1 MIKDFLSKVRVRRK
15 VIDSHAVMVAFP
27 RCGLSRLRDLLW
39 NFMTLHYGIKGGRT
53 GDFFQLWKQ
62 DKSRVPRLFVTNDDN
77 PHTCFPDEIRDE
89 KTIFD
94 GKKVVFLSR
103 DPRNV
108 IASLYYRR
116 SRRGYIDSN
125 YYWGTLTDFIREG
138 EGGFETLLTY
148 YASWTSPERVK
159 VHHLCYEDLH
169 SNPSNELKRV
179 TEFLGIKKVDPDHYE
194 RAVKQTP
201 AFGDK
206 NTEYESI
213 PRNSAY
219 LKPELPT
226 NEDSDGVTE
235 SEEEPKEPY
244 LREFEEEDLHWLR
257 AQMDAFLP
265 VEFPFYR
272 EDIN

>member
-1 MIKDFLSKVRVRRK
+1 MLLPHFITG
-15 VIDSHAVMVAFP
+15 VA
-27 RCGLSRLRDLLW
+27 G
-39 NFMTLHYGIKGGRT
+39 
-53 GDFFQLWKQ
+53 
-62 DKSRVPRLFVTNDDN
+62 
-77 PHTCFPDEIRDE
+77 
-89 KTIFD
+89 
-94 GKKVVFLSR
+94 
-103 DPRNV
+103 
-108 IASLYYRR
+108 
-116 SRRGYIDSN
+116 GYIDSN
-125 YYWGTLTDFIREG
+125 YYWAPSQTL
-138 EGGFETLLTY
+138 FEKERAVLKLAYLLCKLDISRT
-148 YASWTSPERVK
+148 VK
-159 VHHLCYEDLH
+159 ILCYEDLH
-169 SNPSNELKRV
+169 SNPSKELRRV
-179 TEFLGIKKVDPDHYE
+179 IEFLGIKKVVPDHYE

>member
-1 MIKDFLSKVRVRRK
+1 
-15 VIDSHAVMVAFP
+15 
-27 RCGLSRLRDLLW
+27 
-39 NFMTLHYGIKGGRT
+39 
-53 GDFFQLWKQ
+53 
-62 DKSRVPRLFVTNDDN
+62 
-77 PHTCFPDEIRDE
+77 
-89 KTIFD
+89 
-94 GKKVVFLSR
+94 
-103 DPRNV
+103 
-108 IASLYYRR
+108 
-116 SRRGYIDSN
+116 
-125 YYWGTLTDFIREG
+125 
-138 EGGFETLLTY
+138 
-148 YASWTSPERVK
+148 PERVK

-169 SNPSNELKRV
+169 SNPSKELKRV
-179 TEFLGIKKVDPDHYE
+179 TDFLGIKKVDPDHYE

-235 SEEEPKEPY
+235 SEEELKEPY